1 LENAR
6 RRIEERGLSQS
17 IELLGYQPHNKV
29 IEEMLDSHIFF
40 MPFKT
45 APDGDKEGIP
55 NSVKEASA
63 TGLPVVSTFHSGVPE
78 AVLDGKTGLLAD
90 EEEEDALVGKLSYLI
105 ENQDVWSIFGKAGR
119 ELMEKEFDIIKE
131 TEKLEGFYSKLL
143 A

>member
-1 LENAR
+1 
-6 RRIEERGLSQS
+6 
-17 IELLGYQPHNKV
+17 
-29 IEEMLDSHIFF
+29 